1 MVSTG
6 YTDFGEEWAQ
16 KNAWRQDEI
25 TRDTSI
31 EVLLFDDSVD
41 STDDTSDVGDIT
53 TELDDTTD
61 YGRQTFTL
69 DSVDVELSVVDGN
82 VRIESA
88 ETFQLGTT
96 SGNFDAYGLVNTFQ
110 SDVVGT
116 DTEPTPHLLAT
127 ATIDNGPF
135 DADQLEDIEIIVRG
149 DLD

>member
-16 KNAWRQDEI
+16 KNTWRQDEI

-41 STDDTSDVGDIT
+41 ETDDTSDVGDIT
-53 TELDDTTD
+53 TELDDGN
-61 YGRQTFTL
+61 YARQTFTV
-69 DSVDVELSVVDGN
+69 DDVDVSLEFVDGN
-82 VRIESA
+82 VRIEAS
-88 ETFQLGTT
+88 EEFDLTDTTGT
-96 SGNFDAYGLVNTFQ
+96 FDAYGLVNTFE

-116 DTEPTPHLLAT
+116 DSDPTPHLLTT

-135 DADQLEDIEIIVRG
+135 DADQLTDIEILVRG